1 MVEEK
6 PLPLNVFIFLPE
18 DQKRVTNFCVKVGD
32 GKLIFND
39 DHWAKW
45 ANEKRS
51 GVIVYTE
58 TTEKGFNNFYKIVT
72 LNSEI

>member
-1 MVEEK
+1 M
-6 PLPLNVFIFLPE
+6 
-18 DQKRVTNFCVKVGD
+18 TNFCVKVGD

-39 DHWAKW
+39 DHGAKW
-45 ANEKRS
+45 AKEKRS